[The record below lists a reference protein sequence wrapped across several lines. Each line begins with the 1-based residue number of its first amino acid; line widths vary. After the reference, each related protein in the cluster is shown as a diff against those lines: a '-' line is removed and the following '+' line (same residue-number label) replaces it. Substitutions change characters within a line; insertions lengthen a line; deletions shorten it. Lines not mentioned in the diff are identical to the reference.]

1 MALPLTDADE
11 ELVSDCVVLPLSVA
25 LDVSLEDTDCDPVC
39 DAVAE
44 AVALSDSEV
53 LTVSL
58 VVTEPEPD

>member
-11 ELVSDCVVLPLSVA
+11 ELVSDCVVLALLVA
-25 LDVSLEDTDCDPVC
+25 LGVTDPVADEDPVC
-39 DAVAE
+39 DAVVE

-58 VVTEPEPD
+58 VVAEPEPD